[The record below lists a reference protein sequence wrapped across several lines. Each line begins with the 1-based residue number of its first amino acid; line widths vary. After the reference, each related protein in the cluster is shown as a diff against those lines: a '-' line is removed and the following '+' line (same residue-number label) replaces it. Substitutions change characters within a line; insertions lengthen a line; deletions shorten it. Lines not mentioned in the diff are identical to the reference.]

1 MTAGLQEAKEA
12 KEAEDAAAEAAAAE
26 DDPCADFAGM
36 FMFFEE
42 AMSFD
47 DAEATCGDNNGAL
60 TSIHSAEENACIAS
74 LLPDDMT
81 MYEYA
86 WLGAKD
92 DVEQGTWVWTDGSER
107 DYANDNDDNNDDRWD
122 CLVMH
127 SNNDGNVLGEWDDDD
142 CTEAHPF
149 VCKINE

>member
-1 MTAGLQEAKEA
+1 
-12 KEAEDAAAEAAAAE
+12 
-26 DDPCADFAGM
+26 
-36 FMFFEE
+36 
-42 AMSFD
+42 MSFD

-60 TSIHSAEENACIAS
+60 TSIHSEAENACIAS

-86 WLGAKD
+86 WLGARD
-92 DVEQGTWVWTDGSER
+92 DVEQGTWIWTDGTER
-107 DYANDNDDNNDDRWD
+107 DYENDNDENNDDRWD

-127 SNNDGNVLGEWDDDD
+127 SNNEGNVLGEWDDDD
-142 CTEAHPF
+142 CATPHPF